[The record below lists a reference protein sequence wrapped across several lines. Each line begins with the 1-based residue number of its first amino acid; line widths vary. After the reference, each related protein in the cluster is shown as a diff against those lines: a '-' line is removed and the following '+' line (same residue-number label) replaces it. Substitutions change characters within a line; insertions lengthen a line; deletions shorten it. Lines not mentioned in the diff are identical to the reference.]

1 MERNLQFLL
10 LLVFNVC
17 WCFASKVDLPSFQ
30 QLKANYPGYKHHG
43 GTSRNHQ
50 LIRDIGCSSD
60 KLLHD
65 TSALRLSYALNRIG
79 GPHSL
84 GRSLIRLSKFGE
96 DSVSGKDG
104 LQYIYHPIAYGPF
117 LADKYGYPSVSKLHQ
132 MDPIHTKKNF
142 WGKQG
147 ILRVT
152 TYTQHSN
159 LPVGHVALWDC
170 NKFFQ
175 SKDWISMHSLIT
187 VEFWESPDSNC
198 SNTPLDTPVGTII
211 HPTHHRNSQPIL
223 SSHHSIKSIDLN
235 LHQSSSQS
243 ASTVTSQSKVETKS
257 RLLHPLNLHSELH
270 LKNKHATDLASQQTT
285 TQLLHNPLYRKRFL
299 KKYFLSNG
307 HLRHAKHRGLALQEN
322 NS

>member
-1 MERNLQFLL
+1 MHRNFFVKLL
-10 LLVFNVC
+10 NIYYTAYIHVHIFITSQQSEDS
-17 WCFASKVDLPSFQ
+17 SKFSFVSICDFQVDLPSFQ

-187 VEFWESPDSNC
+187 VEFWESPGK
-198 SNTPLDTPVGTII
+198 L
-211 HPTHHRNSQPIL
+211 
-223 SSHHSIKSIDLN
+223 
-235 LHQSSSQS
+235 
-243 ASTVTSQSKVETKS
+243 
-257 RLLHPLNLHSELH
+257 
-270 LKNKHATDLASQQTT
+270 
-285 TQLLHNPLYRKRFL
+285 
-299 KKYFLSNG
+299 
-307 HLRHAKHRGLALQEN
+307 
-322 NS
+322 